1 MKWIIWVKISCF
13 NPANFRWAMSCRRIG
28 ELSQKRITNYF
39 YLHYYFLRNKKIN
52 WHSIIHSDRI
62 VVLSHHRLFYSKM
75 DFYCFEFY
83 VMSTLPNTAT
93 FDPPSVGIHFSNFFT
108 LSIARKCLKTVIG
121 VTSNSASN
129 LAFNLS
135 LINMD
140 FSSAHFQNKLIFRS
154 FLKKQINKKEFINT
168 M

>member
-13 NPANFRWAMSCRRIG
+13 NPADFRWAMSCRRIG

-108 LSIARKCLKTVIG
+108 LSIARKCLKTVTLELRLTLLPIW
-121 VTSNSASN
+121 
-129 LAFNLS
+129 LS
-135 LINMD
+135 IYLWLIWI
-140 FSSAHFQNKLIFRS
+140 SVQLIF
-154 FLKKQINKKEFINT
+154 KIN
-168 M
+168 